1 MAPDSES
8 KAEILERLYEVILA
22 RRDERPE
29 GSYVVRLLDGGWEAI
44 EEKIREEA
52 IEVVDAGRDES
63 DEALTH
69 EVADLLFHVWVGLAA
84 RNVPPA
90 DVYDVLA
97 KRFGIGGL
105 EETAA
110 RLVNSPEP
118 TPDKDP
124 SE

>member
-29 GSYVVRLLDGGWEAI
+29 GSYVVRLLDGGWAAI

-52 IEVVDAGRDES
+52 VEVVDAGREES
-63 DEALTH
+63 DAALTH

-84 RNVPPA
+84 RDIAPA
-90 DVYDVLA
+90 DVFAELA

-105 EETAA
+105 EEKAA
-110 RLVNSPEP
+110 RLANSAELNPQ
-118 TPDKDP
+118 KDA

>member
-1 MAPDSES
+1 MTPDSES
-8 KAEILERLYEVILA
+8 KADILERLYEVILA

-44 EEKIREEA
+44 GEKIREEA

-105 EETAA
+105 EEKAA

-118 TPDKDP
+118 IPDKDP